1 VFPQSLYAFARDYGH
16 SCRNGRSERRATRP
30 LWPPARRL
38 GGRGRRLYSR
48 DTHRLVRALG
58 LALAPIMESA
68 QQSAAAGVTDGRG
81 DGRSG
86 RLPRGR
92 IISGIRAQRPGISAV
107 HGATGTLMVPNVNTN
122 AGIFIYTQ
130 CRVWH
135 RAQCRAPIRT

>member
-1 VFPQSLYAFARDYGH
+1 MAIPAE
-16 SCRNGRSERRATRP
+16 NGRSERRATRP

-58 LALAPIMESA
+58 LAVAPIMESA

-107 HGATGTLMVPNVNTN
+107 HGATCTLMVPNVNTN
-122 AGIFIYTQ
+122 AGIFIPNAGFGIGPSAGPPFAPDILT
-130 CRVWH
+130 
-135 RAQCRAPIRT
+135 RAKAGM